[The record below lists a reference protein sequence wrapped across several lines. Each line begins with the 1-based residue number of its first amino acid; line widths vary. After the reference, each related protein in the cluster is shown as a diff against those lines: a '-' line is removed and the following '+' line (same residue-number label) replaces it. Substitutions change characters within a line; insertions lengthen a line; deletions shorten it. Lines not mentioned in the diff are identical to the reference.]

1 MKADGRDVVSV
12 PSLNHQSSGLDSA
25 IASRDV
31 PAEFPR
37 LVSFV
42 AVALGCFDLIRGVVH
57 TVLAGS
63 VAVDVSGI
71 NIGGPSGGDQ
81 IMLMAAF
88 GHANF
93 ITGAALIYQ
102 GVFNRAGAV
111 FLMCIIPL
119 ALAIAGL
126 SVNYWAADLTF
137 QGTFPGRFNMMVYG
151 TVCIITAGITFIYR
165 IRAHGRSHPRA
176 RYHQ

>member
-1 MKADGRDVVSV
+1 MEANGRDVVSV
-12 PSLNHQSSGLDSA
+12 PGLNYESSGLDLA

-37 LVSFV
+37 FLSFV

-57 TVLAGS
+57 TVFAGS
-63 VAVDVSGI
+63 VAANVSGI
-71 NIGGPSGGDQ
+71 DIGGPSGGDQ

-102 GVFNRAGAV
+102 GIFNRVGAL
-111 FLMCIIPL
+111 FLMCVIPL
-119 ALAIAGL
+119 ALAIAAL
-126 SVNYWAADLTF
+126 SVNYWAADLALH
-137 QGTFPGRFNMMVYG
+137 GSFPGRFNLIV
-151 TVCIITAGITFIYR
+151 
-165 IRAHGRSHPRA
+165 
-176 RYHQ
+176 

>member
-1 MKADGRDVVSV
+1 MSV
-12 PSLNHQSSGLDSA
+12 PDLNHQSSGPDSA
-25 IASRDV
+25 IVSRDV

-37 LVSFV
+37 FVSFV

-57 TVLAGS
+57 TVFAGS
-63 VAVDVSGI
+63 LAVDVSGI

-126 SVNYWAADLTF
+126 SVNYWAADLAF

-151 TVCIITAGITFIYR
+151 TVCIITAGIAFIYR
-165 IRAHGRSHPRA
+165 RRAHGRSHPRA